1 MLLEDGTVVTS
12 KLGCKRKNRSPKPQ
26 RKLPDTSAITEHSP
40 EAPSLNSKTLD
51 FDDPG
56 YLTVTTKAK
65 VMMPP
70 APGAA
75 INVNLNGRIRSHAQP
90 VAQCSQLPALGPTL
104 AELHARNDLPDNIRH
119 WVALSTT
126 TGLYDDYQRLPPHFI
141 ETAPHLFT
149 PNALP
154 CRSSASTLPFV
165 APSNCPTL
173 YPSHFGISFPTA
185 PRVHNL
191 PIPAP
196 PSGVPKQPKSKN
208 ADWKKQIEAVS
219 KPGPRVVGSSGL
231 GLKSTG
237 YVDCGNEASEGQA
250 AKTSLAKLELMKYG
264 QAERF
269 NQKIHQSGQS
279 SLRVPRRARDQAS
292 LVDEKATGN
301 AINIDDLPQGATVG
315 NRWCEKFIPTVLQ
328 YLGTLSNP
336 WDLPDGVI
344 LHVLQ
349 NVWDIVYGESLP
361 WTIAIDDC
369 VHAIAMR
376 CIHEWQG
383 YFGSSALRAF
393 ELLFQSSPHEFPD
406 FQTCAVFCREILP
419 DGRLFYECTYD
430 GVNRGL
436 YRSRSVLAAL
446 SEHVNATRGAVHVPK
461 LYPAGYAKHPYGA
474 IGLSAA
480 AVFREAML
488 FSWKRIGYDNN
499 KHLVVLKSINESA
512 GKLTSKDT
520 AFSEQ
525 NFGER
530 TRECATSASK
540 LSAAKIATILDYAS
554 QSITMTEWSAAALS
568 FSANTHKC
576 NFANLVDVD

>member
-12 KLGCKRKNRSPKPQ
+12 KLGRKRKNRSPKPQ

-40 EAPSLNSKTLD
+40 EAPSLNSETLD

-56 YLTVTTKAK
+56 YLTATTVMDSDYDEETASDWSRGRLTKKAK

-126 TGLYDDYQRLPPHFI
+126 TATQEQERRLEEANRGCFQ
-141 ETAPHLFT
+141 AW
-149 PNALP
+149 AL
-154 CRSSASTLPFV
+154 
-165 APSNCPTL
+165 
-173 YPSHFGISFPTA
+173 
-185 PRVHNL
+185 
-191 PIPAP
+191 
-196 PSGVPKQPKSKN
+196 SGWIFRTRTQEH
-208 ADWKKQIEAVS
+208 Q
-219 KPGPRVVGSSGL
+219 
-231 GLKSTG
+231 
-237 YVDCGNEASEGQA
+237 
-250 AKTSLAKLELMKYG
+250 LMKYG

-279 SLRVPRRARDQAS
+279 SLRVPWRARDQAS

-344 LHVLQ
+344 LHVPQ

-369 VHAIAMR
+369 VHAIAMW

-406 FQTCAVFCREILP
+406 FQTCAVFFREILP

-436 YRSRSVLAAL
+436 YQSRFVLAAL

-540 LSAAKIATILDYAS
+540 LSAAKIATIFDYAS